1 MSKDY
6 QPWMFERVWQAG
18 LILFATA
25 GVIIFALYNP
35 HA

>member
-6 QPWMFERVWQAG
+6 QPWMFERVWQAA
-18 LILFATA
+18 LVLFAAA

-35 HA
+35 RG